1 MDSTSTVL
9 VALVAFVIIFQVISI
24 HGKGL
29 GLAVK

>member
-1 MDSTSTVL
+1 MAAQPVKLTGAGLGKT
-9 VALVAFVIIFQVISI
+9 FQVISI